1 MTGDW
6 SITELL
12 RVVQVHGIKSK
23 KVYTEVKKN
32 VVVTLLSRNILPE
45 IWFESSVKTKFS
57 TVVFL
62 AVRSLCLSGGRLEC
76 GESYRRSTER
86 TQQQLILIVTL
97 NMQ

>member
-45 IWFESSVKTKFS
+45 MWFESSVKTKFS

-62 AVRSLCLSGGRLEC
+62 AVRSLCLSRMW
-76 GESYRRSTER
+76 GELQEEHREDTAAVDFNCN
-86 TQQQLILIVTL
+86 T
-97 NMQ
+97 

>member
-12 RVVQVHGIKSK
+12 RVVQVHGIKNK

-32 VVVTLLSRNILPE
+32 VVVTLLSRNILTE
-45 IWFESSVKTKFS
+45 MWFESSVKTKFS